1 MADIKKSITE
11 FEKDIVKTI
20 IKKKGSIIAS
30 EKVMR
35 YMEDKIRSRVSADKL
50 LFFSQFDPMNDSIE
64 VSDPLAHFELKH
76 F

>member
-50 LFFSQFDPMNDSIE
+50 LFFFS
-64 VSDPLAHFELKH
+64 V
-76 F
+76 